1 MIEHVQP
8 PPVHQDEIL
17 PVLDRQ
23 SNPSRSPVSQSRSS
37 APYQCVTEKSGAVR
51 TQGGLRTRG
60 VRSLFPPGDL
70 LVTVVTVVHNGEKHL
85 EEAIKSVIEQD
96 HENLEYIIIDGG
108 STDTSLDIIR
118 RYEDRIDFWV
128 SEPDEGIYDA
138 MNKGIA
144 LASGELIGL
153 LNADDRYEQGAIKA
167 IVGAFLKARGDHNVA
182 IAGKWNLIFEEI
194 DLVITASPSLRFW
207 MGMPIS
213 HQAIFIPKK
222 IYEMVGAYDIAYR
235 FAADLDMVVRL
246 YLRGIR
252 FIFLDQ
258 VLVSFRTSG
267 ASGRF
272 FRESTREA
280 ATIIGRN
287 LPWKYRMG
295 FRMMSLKYI
304 FLASASKAAKRILG
318 EKIVSFMVKA
328 YLLLKSFYSRSW
340 EKASPP

>member
-1 MIEHVQP
+1 MRRVF
-8 PPVHQDEIL
+8 
-17 PVLDRQ
+17 
-23 SNPSRSPVSQSRSS
+23 SPG
-37 APYQCVTEKSGAVR
+37 AP
-51 TQGGLRTRG
+51 
-60 VRSLFPPGDL
+60 
-70 LVTVVTVVHNGEKHL
+70 LVTVVTVVYNGEKHL
-85 EEAIKSVIEQD
+85 EEAIQSVIGQD
-96 HENLEYIIIDGG
+96 YGTIEYIIVDGG
-108 STDTSLDIIR
+108 STDSSLDIIR
-118 RYEDRIDFWV
+118 RYDDRIDFWI

-144 LASGELIGL
+144 LASGELVGL

-167 IVGAFLKARGDHNVA
+167 VVGAFLNTRGYYNIA
-182 IAGKWNLIFEEI
+182 IAGKWNLLFEEME
-194 DLVITASPSLRFW
+194 LVITVSPSLRFW

-272 FRESTREA
+272 FQESTREA

-287 LPWKYRMG
+287 LPWKYRIG
-295 FRMMSLKYI
+295 FRIMSQKYI
-304 FLASASKAAKRILG
+304 FLASASKAAKSILG
-318 EKIVSFMVKA
+318 VKIVSFMEKS
-328 YLLLKSFYSRSW
+328 YFLLKSRYSRSW
-340 EKASPP
+340 EKGASR

>member
-1 MIEHVQP
+1 MSNP
-8 PPVHQDEIL
+8 PIHEDGIL
-17 PVLDRQ
+17 P
-23 SNPSRSPVSQSRSS
+23 
-37 APYQCVTEKSGAVR
+37 A
-51 TQGGLRTRG
+51 QGGLRTRG
-60 VRSLFPPGDL
+60 VRRLLSPDTP
-70 LVTVVTVVHNGEKHL
+70 LVTVVTVVFNGEKHL
-85 EEAIKSVIEQD
+85 EEAIQSVIGQD
-96 HENLEYIIIDGG
+96 HENIEYIIVDGG
-108 STDTSLDIIR
+108 STDSSLDIIR

-128 SEPDEGIYDA
+128 SEPDAGIYDA

-167 IVGAFLKARGDHNVA
+167 VVGAYLKTLGDYNIA
-182 IAGKWNLIFEEI
+182 IAGKWNLLFEEMG
-194 DLVITASPSLRFW
+194 LVITASPSLRFW

-222 IYEMVGAYDIAYR
+222 VYEMAGAYDIAYK

-252 FIFLDQ
+252 FVFLDQ

-280 ATIIGRN
+280 ATIIGMN
-287 LPWKYRMG
+287 LPWKYLIG
-295 FRMMSLKYI
+295 FRMMSQKYI
-304 FLASASKAAKRILG
+304 FLASASKAARRILG
-318 EKIVSFMVKA
+318 VKIVSFMEKN
-328 YLLLKSFYSRSW
+328 YFLLKSRYSRSW
-340 EKASPP
+340 EKGFSR

>member
-1 MIEHVQP
+1 VRR
-8 PPVHQDEIL
+8 L
-17 PVLDRQ
+17 L
-23 SNPSRSPVSQSRSS
+23 SPDT
-37 APYQCVTEKSGAVR
+37 P
-51 TQGGLRTRG
+51 
-60 VRSLFPPGDL
+60 
-70 LVTVVTVVHNGEKHL
+70 LVTVVTVVFNGEKHL
-85 EEAIKSVIEQD
+85 EEAIQSVIGQD
-96 HENLEYIIIDGG
+96 HENIEYIIVDGG
-108 STDTSLDIIR
+108 STDSSLDIIR

-128 SEPDEGIYDA
+128 SEPDAGIYDA

-167 IVGAFLKARGDHNVA
+167 VVGAYLKTLGDYNIA
-182 IAGKWNLIFEEI
+182 IAGKWNLLFEEMG
-194 DLVITASPSLRFW
+194 LVITASPSLRFW

-222 IYEMVGAYDIAYR
+222 VYEMAGAYDIAYK

-252 FIFLDQ
+252 FVFLDQ

-280 ATIIGRN
+280 ATIIGMN
-287 LPWKYRMG
+287 LPWKYLIG
-295 FRMMSLKYI
+295 FRMMSQKYI
-304 FLASASKAAKRILG
+304 FLASASKAARRILG
-318 EKIVSFMVKA
+318 VKIVSFMEKN
-328 YLLLKSFYSRSW
+328 YFFLKSRYSRSW
-340 EKASPP
+340 EKGSSR